1 MWSLSGILLVNY
13 SNISQMGQKKEG
25 RQDIHG
31 TCPPVCACSA
41 ELMCARQTGSPHC
54 GPVLW
59 LIRTHQIQL
68 GSFWLL
74 TENTEF
80 SQHGIWQADNLWTP
94 DTMGWKLTWI
104 WIFLNTTRV
113 FFSNWSFPLPYFY
126 SVASAVP
133 ILRPKFN
140 LRGPRPASVGFLQY
154 CQEVVSPALRAAANT
169 DLE

>member
-1 MWSLSGILLVNY
+1 MGSCLWTTV
-13 SNISQMGQKKEG
+13 ISPRRDKKG
-25 RQDIHG
+25 RQAGHPRHMP
-31 TCPPVCACSA
+31 TSVCLFHRAYVCSSDW
-41 ELMCARQTGSPHC
+41 LTTLWISP
-54 GPVLW
+54 LTYQN
-59 LIRTHQIQL
+59 LSHQIQL

-80 SQHGIWQADNLWTP
+80 SQHGIWQTDNLWTP
-94 DTMGWKLTWI
+94 DTMGWKLTWL

-113 FFSNWSFPLPYFY
+113 FFSNWSFPPPYFY

-140 LRGPRPASVGFLQY
+140 LRGPRPASAGFLQH